1 MKVIGYPP
9 IVSDP
14 SWNSSNITLGDAV
27 YAVIHHFQ
35 LNPPNVMEILDV
47 NLKRLQESLSGG
59 GGTKNNSAA
68 SSAATMPASY
78 QQSVANGSSPLQNGM
93 TNEKQSQRQQQH
105 EEAAVT
111 DDEVNTLIPSIPAS
125 FPQLQSMTMSEIK
138 HLLNNESAFESF
150 IQRTPEVITLNE
162 IKQSIVDANVGT
174 AQSNILQYKEKVDR
188 QSIDITT
195 LEKELSSK
203 LSKYETLN
211 IDRERICRPP
221 DGKETVKELNRA
233 KKEAYRNSETIA
245 DDWVESGDNIH
256 EFVEKFMEERILYH
270 TRAAKAERLSL

>member
-9 IVSDP
+9 IASDP
-14 SWNSSNITLGDAV
+14 SWNASNITLGDAV

-35 LNPPNVMEILDV
+35 LNPPNVMEIVDV
-47 NLKRLQESLSGG
+47 NLKRLQESLSSG
-59 GGTKNNSAA
+59 GGTKNNSSAAAAMRA
-68 SSAATMPASY
+68 SS
-78 QQSVANGSSPLQNGM
+78 QQSVNGSSSLQNGS
-93 TNEKQSQRQQQH
+93 TNEKQSQRQH
-105 EEAAVT
+105 EVVT
-111 DDEVNTLIPSIPAS
+111 DDEVNTLIPSIPAT

-138 HLLNNESAFESF
+138 HLLNNESALESF

-188 QSIDITT
+188 QFFDITT

-203 LSKYETLN
+203 LSIYEKLN
-211 IDRERICRPP
+211 NDVERICRPP
-221 DGKETVKELNRA
+221 DGKDAVKELNRA

-256 EFVEKFMEERILYH
+256 EFVKKFMEERILYH